1 MPEYSSDKQRRWF
14 HTATAA
20 RKGITAAEVDKR
32 DTLSKGK
39 KLPMYIKKARG
50 GDIPEPEGEEMEPEN
65 MLDRTEH
72 TCPECGSHFAFGG
85 EALKQG
91 YAKGGELPEPRGEE
105 MEPPDMVFCPGC
117 GHRFAGGGEI
127 PEPEGEE
134 MEPANQPGNFMGAM
148 RTLRPGKW

>member
-65 MLDRTEH
+65 M
-72 TCPECGSHFAFGG
+72 
-85 EALKQG
+85 
-91 YAKGGELPEPRGEE
+91 
-105 MEPPDMVFCPGC
+105 VFCPGC
-117 GHRFAGGGEI
+117 GHRFASGGEI